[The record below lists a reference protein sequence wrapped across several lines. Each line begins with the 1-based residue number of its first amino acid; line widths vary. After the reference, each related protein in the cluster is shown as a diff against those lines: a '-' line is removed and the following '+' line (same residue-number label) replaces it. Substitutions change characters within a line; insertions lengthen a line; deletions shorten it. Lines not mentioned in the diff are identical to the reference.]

1 MPIIHRLS
9 VKIALLT
16 SVVVSGFGV
25 LAILVLGT
33 RLLLPTALVCGTVFL
48 STYAASKFFLYRRL
62 ILAHDTLRQ
71 IRKHQFESLE
81 EVRLPRGDELSDLTW
96 QVYRTGKVLEREID
110 ELKNVESYR
119 RVFIGNVSHE
129 LKTPIFSILGF
140 AETLLNGAI
149 EDGNVNRS
157 FVSKIA
163 RNAERLKN
171 LTRDLTEISRLETGE
186 LEMTFSPFDLG
197 TSIREIVES
206 LDNVASV
213 QVVSLSAEIPDPSP
227 FAIGDQMHLR
237 QVLSNLVENALRYTN
252 PGGNVVISVRK
263 QEKGMVRISV
273 TDDGIGL
280 SEDHKAR
287 VTERFFRVDTSRSR
301 SAGGTG
307 LGLAI
312 VKHILAAHNQTLQI
326 DSVPGRGST
335 FSFMLPASSRTHSRT
350 E

>member
-1 MPIIHRLS
+1 VHRLS
-9 VKIALLT
+9 VKIAFLT
-16 SVVVSGFGV
+16 TSIVCGCGVALVFFFG
-25 LAILVLGT
+25 IG
-33 RLLLPTALVCGTVFL
+33 LLLPIALVCGAVFPV
-48 STYAASKFFLYRRL
+48 TYASSKFFLYKRL

-140 AETLLNGAI
+140 AETLLDGAI
-149 EDGNVNRS
+149 EDVNVNRS
-157 FVSKIA
+157 FVGKIA

-197 TSIREIVES
+197 TTIRDIVES
-206 LDNVASV
+206 LESVATV
-213 QVVSLSAEIPDPSP
+213 QAVSLSARIPDPSP
-227 FAIGDQMHLR
+227 RAIGDQMHLR
-237 QVLSNLVENALRYTN
+237 QVLANLIENALRYTN
-252 PGGNVVISVRK
+252 PGGNVEIGVERR
-263 QEKGMVRISV
+263 EKNMLRIRV
-273 TDDGIGL
+273 TDSGIGL
-280 SEDHKAR
+280 SDDHKAR

-312 VKHILAAHNQTLQI
+312 VKHILAAHNQSLQI
-326 DSVPGRGST
+326 ERVLDEGST
-335 FSFMLPASSRTHSRT
+335 FSFLLPAVSAPRSSVR
-350 E
+350 